1 MTGNKEKVLEK
12 TGTFYACCIGV
23 TSKKT
28 LFTKNHE
35 KSEQSFKAKLKQRK
49 NNIQVIILF
58 HESEQSQT

>member
-1 MTGNKEKVLEK
+1 MPA
-12 TGTFYACCIGV
+12 YCIGV